1 MREMLLCSM
10 LMVDT
15 VVNCAAPP
23 GGSSAKLL
31 RARVI
36 DCNALRCASSESCR
50 AHREEATATG
60 GARIEQCTTGTCRY
74 TDSHS
79 HSTLPR
85 AHRQSG
91 DLVVLNVELL
101 EQYAVGQR
109 GGHFAEPVVAQAE
122 SLQVAQLSDR
132 HGQRMNLVVLEVHV
146 AQLNTLSELCST
158 HKREHITYDYAIIYA
173 FFTST
178 SIIIF
183 SSPPS
188 GISSS

>member
-1 MREMLLCSM
+1 MLLCSM

-50 AHREEATATG
+50 AHRA
-60 GARIEQCTTGTCRY
+60 ARAVHDRT
-74 TDSHS
+74 
-79 HSTLPR
+79 STSVQQL

-91 DLVVLNVELL
+91 DLVVLDVELL
-101 EQYAVGQR
+101 EQCAIGQR

-122 SLQVAQLSDR
+122 PLQVAQLSDR

-146 AQLNTLSELCST
+146 AQLNT
-158 HKREHITYDYAIIYA
+158 
-173 FFTST
+173 
-178 SIIIF
+178 
-183 SSPPS
+183 
-188 GISSS
+188 